1 MYILRNKSQEPVKRG
16 CRVSDT
22 VKYKT
27 ISLRN
32 ELYVRLE
39 KMSSELTD
47 VKLSIP
53 QTIELLLKQE
63 ENSQE
68 LKSGW
73 GK

>member
-1 MYILRNKSQEPVKRG
+1 M
-16 CRVSDT
+16 SDT

-27 ISLRN
+27 VSLKV
-32 ELYVRLE
+32 ETYSKLE
-39 KMSSELTD
+39 NMSELLVEG

-63 ENSQE
+63 EGNQQ

>member
-1 MYILRNKSQEPVKRG
+1 MPDS
-16 CRVSDT
+16 

-27 ISLRN
+27 VSLKN
-32 ELYVRLE
+32 DVYSKLE
-39 KMSSELTD
+39 DMSELLVEG

-63 ENSQE
+63 ESNQE

>member
-1 MYILRNKSQEPVKRG
+1 MTDV
-16 CRVSDT
+16 

-27 ISLRN
+27 VSLKN
-32 ELYVRLE
+32 DVYSKLE
-39 KMSSELTD
+39 DMSEVLVEG

-63 ENSQE
+63 EGNQE

>member
-1 MYILRNKSQEPVKRG
+1 M
-16 CRVSDT
+16 SDS

-27 ISLRN
+27 VSLKN
-32 ELYVRLE
+32 DVYSKLE
-39 KMSSELTD
+39 DMSGVVVKG

-63 ENSQE
+63 ESSQQ

>member
-1 MYILRNKSQEPVKRG
+1 MT
-16 CRVSDT
+16 DT

-27 ISLRN
+27 VSLKV
-32 ELYVRLE
+32 ETYSKLE
-39 KMSSELTD
+39 DMSDLLVEG

-63 ENSQE
+63 EGSQE
-68 LKSGW
+68 LKFGW

>member
-1 MYILRNKSQEPVKRG
+1 MT
-16 CRVSDT
+16 DT

-27 ISLRN
+27 VSLRN
-32 ELYVRLE
+32 DIYSKLE
-39 KMSSELTD
+39 DMSKLLVEG

-63 ENSQE
+63 EGNQE

>member
-1 MYILRNKSQEPVKRG
+1 M
-16 CRVSDT
+16 SDT
-22 VKYKT
+22 IKYKT
-27 ISLRN
+27 VSLKN
-32 ELYVRLE
+32 DVYSKLE
-39 KMSSELTD
+39 DMSGVLVEG

-63 ENSQE
+63 EGNQE

>member
-1 MYILRNKSQEPVKRG
+1 M
-16 CRVSDT
+16 SDS

-27 ISLRN
+27 VSLKN
-32 ELYVRLE
+32 EVYSKLE
-39 KMSSELTD
+39 SMSDVLVKG

-63 ENSQE
+63 EGNQQ

>member
-1 MYILRNKSQEPVKRG
+1 M
-16 CRVSDT
+16 SDS

-27 ISLRN
+27 VSLKN
-32 ELYVRLE
+32 DVYSKLE
-39 KMSSELTD
+39 NMSEVLVEG

-63 ENSQE
+63 EGNQE

>member
-1 MYILRNKSQEPVKRG
+1 M
-16 CRVSDT
+16 SDT
-22 VKYKT
+22 IKYKT
-27 ISLRN
+27 VSLKN
-32 ELYVRLE
+32 DIYSKLE
-39 KMSSELTD
+39 DMSEVLVEG

-63 ENSQE
+63 ESSQQ

>member
-1 MYILRNKSQEPVKRG
+1 MKNGMICVLIVNLRMT
-16 CRVSDT
+16 DT

-27 ISLRN
+27 VSLRN
-32 ELYVRLE
+32 DIYSKLE
-39 KMSSELTD
+39 IMSGVLVEG

-63 ENSQE
+63 ETSQQ

>member
-1 MYILRNKSQEPVKRG
+1 M
-16 CRVSDT
+16 SDT
-22 VKYKT
+22 IKYKT
-27 ISLRN
+27 VSLRN
-32 ELYVRLE
+32 DLYSKLE
-39 KMSSELTD
+39 EMSKLLVEG

-63 ENSQE
+63 EGNQE

>member
-1 MYILRNKSQEPVKRG
+1 MT
-16 CRVSDT
+16 DT

-27 ISLRN
+27 VSLRN
-32 ELYVRLE
+32 DIYSKLE
-39 KMSSELTD
+39 SMSEVLVEG

-63 ENSQE
+63 EKSQE

>member
-1 MYILRNKSQEPVKRG
+1 MT
-16 CRVSDT
+16 DT

-27 ISLRN
+27 VSLRN
-32 ELYVRLE
+32 DIYSKLE
-39 KMSSELTD
+39 EISKLMTKG

-63 ENSQE
+63 EGNQE

>member
-1 MYILRNKSQEPVKRG
+1 M
-16 CRVSDT
+16 SDT

-32 ELYVRLE
+32 DVYAKLEDMSKLLVEGVR
-39 KMSSELTD
+39 
-47 VKLSIP
+47 LSIP

-63 ENSQE
+63 EGSQE

>member
-1 MYILRNKSQEPVKRG
+1 M
-16 CRVSDT
+16 SDT

-27 ISLRN
+27 VSLKV
-32 ELYVRLE
+32 ETYSKLE
-39 KMSSELTD
+39 DMSELLVEG

-63 ENSQE
+63 EGSQE

>member
-1 MYILRNKSQEPVKRG
+1 MT
-16 CRVSDT
+16 DT

-27 ISLRN
+27 VSLRN
-32 ELYVRLE
+32 DIYSKLE
-39 KMSSELTD
+39 EMSKVLVEG

-63 ENSQE
+63 EGSQE

>member
-1 MYILRNKSQEPVKRG
+1 MT
-16 CRVSDT
+16 DT

-27 ISLRN
+27 VSLRV
-32 ELYVRLE
+32 ETYSKLE
-39 KMSSELTD
+39 HMSELL
-47 VKLSIP
+47 VEGVRLSIP

-63 ENSQE
+63 EGSQE

>member
-1 MYILRNKSQEPVKRG
+1 MTDV
-16 CRVSDT
+16 

-27 ISLRN
+27 VSLKN
-32 ELYVRLE
+32 DVYSKLE
-39 KMSSELTD
+39 NMSEVLVKG

-63 ENSQE
+63 ESNQE

-73 GK
+73 EK

>member
-1 MYILRNKSQEPVKRG
+1 M
-16 CRVSDT
+16 SDT

-27 ISLRN
+27 VSLKV
-32 ELYVRLE
+32 ETYSKLE
-39 KMSSELTD
+39 DMSDLLVVG

-63 ENSQE
+63 ESSQE

>member
-1 MYILRNKSQEPVKRG
+1 M
-16 CRVSDT
+16 SDT

-27 ISLRN
+27 VSLKV
-32 ELYVRLE
+32 ETYSKLE
-39 KMSSELTD
+39 DMSKLL
-47 VKLSIP
+47 VKGVSLSIP

-63 ENSQE
+63 EGSQE

>member
-1 MYILRNKSQEPVKRG
+1 M
-16 CRVSDT
+16 SDT
-22 VKYKT
+22 IKYKT
-27 ISLRN
+27 VSLKN
-32 ELYVRLE
+32 EVYSQLE
-39 KMSSELTD
+39 DMSAVLVTG

-63 ENSQE
+63 ETNQQ

>member
-1 MYILRNKSQEPVKRG
+1 M
-16 CRVSDT
+16 SDS

-27 ISLRN
+27 VSLRN
-32 ELYVRLE
+32 DIYSKLE
-39 KMSSELTD
+39 EMSAVLVEG

-63 ENSQE
+63 EGSQE

>member
-1 MYILRNKSQEPVKRG
+1 M
-16 CRVSDT
+16 SDT
-22 VKYKT
+22 LKYKT
-27 ISLRN
+27 VSLKN
-32 ELYVRLE
+32 DVYSKLE
-39 KMSSELTD
+39 DMSQVLVEG

-63 ENSQE
+63 EGNQQ

>member
-1 MYILRNKSQEPVKRG
+1 
-16 CRVSDT
+16 VSDT
-22 VKYKT
+22 IKYKT
-27 ISLRN
+27 VSLKN
-32 ELYVRLE
+32 DVYSKLE
-39 KMSSELTD
+39 SMSDVLVKG

-63 ENSQE
+63 EVNQQ

>member
-1 MYILRNKSQEPVKRG
+1 M
-16 CRVSDT
+16 SDT

-39 KMSSELTD
+39 KMSSELTE

-63 ENSQE
+63 ENNE
-68 LKSGW
+68 DLKKGW
-73 GK
+73 GQ

>member
-1 MYILRNKSQEPVKRG
+1 M
-16 CRVSDT
+16 SDS

-27 ISLRN
+27 VSLKN
-32 ELYVRLE
+32 DVYSKLE
-39 KMSSELTD
+39 DMSEVLVEG

-63 ENSQE
+63 ESNQE

>member
-1 MYILRNKSQEPVKRG
+1 M
-16 CRVSDT
+16 SDT
-22 VKYKT
+22 IKYKT
-27 ISLRN
+27 VSLKN
-32 ELYVRLE
+32 DVYSKLE
-39 KMSSELTD
+39 EMSLVLVEG

-63 ENSQE
+63 EGNQE

>member
-1 MYILRNKSQEPVKRG
+1 MV
-16 CRVSDT
+16 DT

-27 ISLRN
+27 VSLRN
-32 ELYVRLE
+32 DIYSKLE
-39 KMSSELTD
+39 EMSKVLVEG

-63 ENSQE
+63 EGNQE

>member
-1 MYILRNKSQEPVKRG
+1 M
-16 CRVSDT
+16 SDT

-27 ISLRN
+27 VSLKV
-32 ELYVRLE
+32 ETYSKLE
-39 KMSSELTD
+39 NMSKLL
-47 VKLSIP
+47 VKGVNLSIP

-63 ENSQE
+63 EGNQE

>member
-1 MYILRNKSQEPVKRG
+1 M
-16 CRVSDT
+16 SDT
-22 VKYKT
+22 IKYKT
-27 ISLRN
+27 VSLKN
-32 ELYVRLE
+32 DVYSKLE
-39 KMSSELTD
+39 DMSEVLVEG

-63 ENSQE
+63 EGNQE

>member
-1 MYILRNKSQEPVKRG
+1 MT
-16 CRVSDT
+16 DT

-27 ISLRN
+27 VSLKV
-32 ELYVRLE
+32 ETYSKLE
-39 KMSSELTD
+39 DMSGVLVEG

-63 ENSQE
+63 EGSQE

>member
-1 MYILRNKSQEPVKRG
+1 M
-16 CRVSDT
+16 SDT
-22 VKYKT
+22 IKYKT
-27 ISLRN
+27 VSLKN
-32 ELYVRLE
+32 DIYSKLE
-39 KMSSELTD
+39 DMSGVLVEG

-63 ENSQE
+63 ESSQE

>member
-1 MYILRNKSQEPVKRG
+1 M
-16 CRVSDT
+16 SDS

-27 ISLRN
+27 VSLRN
-32 ELYVRLE
+32 DLYSKLE
-39 KMSSELTD
+39 EMSTLLVEG

-63 ENSQE
+63 EGNQE
-68 LKSGW
+68 LKTGW

>member
-1 MYILRNKSQEPVKRG
+1 M
-16 CRVSDT
+16 SDS

-27 ISLRN
+27 VSLKN
-32 ELYVRLE
+32 DVYSKLE
-39 KMSSELTD
+39 NMSEVLVKG

-63 ENSQE
+63 ESNQE

>member
-1 MYILRNKSQEPVKRG
+1 M
-16 CRVSDT
+16 SDT
-22 VKYKT
+22 IKYKT
-27 ISLRN
+27 VSLKN
-32 ELYVRLE
+32 DVYSKLE
-39 KMSSELTD
+39 KMSDVLVEG

-63 ENSQE
+63 ENNQE

>member
-1 MYILRNKSQEPVKRG
+1 MT
-16 CRVSDT
+16 DT

-27 ISLRN
+27 VSLRN
-32 ELYVRLE
+32 DIYSKLE
-39 KMSSELTD
+39 EMSAVLVEG

-63 ENSQE
+63 EGNQE

>member
-1 MYILRNKSQEPVKRG
+1 M
-16 CRVSDT
+16 SDT

-27 ISLRN
+27 VSLKV
-32 ELYVRLE
+32 ETYSKLE
-39 KMSSELTD
+39 DMSELLVEG

-63 ENSQE
+63 EGNQE